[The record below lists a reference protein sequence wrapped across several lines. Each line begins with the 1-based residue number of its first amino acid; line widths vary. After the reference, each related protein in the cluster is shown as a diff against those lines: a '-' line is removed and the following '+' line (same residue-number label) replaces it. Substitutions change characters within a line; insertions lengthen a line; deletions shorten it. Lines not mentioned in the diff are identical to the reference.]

1 MAENR
6 PYTLHVVSHTHWD
19 REWYRT
25 YQQFRFRLVHL
36 VAELVDLMERDPS
49 YRFFMLDGQ
58 TVVLEDVVDVRPD
71 LEDRLRRLIRE
82 GRLFIGPWFVLPD
95 EFLVS
100 PEALVRNLLLGDRIA
115 RAWGA
120 KMAIGYV
127 PDTFGHISQLPQ
139 LLRGFGMETAVI
151 WRGVG
156 DAPVEFRW
164 AAPDG
169 TEVLVC
175 YLRDSYSNAAH
186 LPADE
191 DGFIAA
197 VKGER
202 DRLAPHTATSHLLL
216 MQGTDHMFP
225 RADLPRLLEAADRA
239 FPDRVLHSSLP
250 GYVAAVRAELGE
262 DGLRALPIRTGE
274 MRDPS
279 RAHLLPGVL
288 STRMWI
294 KQRNHTCQ
302 TLLERWAEPFSA
314 ICNLQSAICNPQ
326 SATCN
331 LPSAICFLRRAWK
344 YLLENHPHDSIC
356 GCSVDQVHREMKV
369 RFDWCEQ
376 IGEEVTRTALESI
389 AAQVDTQGE
398 GTVAL
403 IVFNPSS
410 TPRTDRV
417 VAAVTPPVD
426 PEGHALV
433 GPDGRSVPFRVL
445 RHTVGAEMELTFD
458 RETMRQMAAMA
469 VAGGGVVYG
478 DRAIRGM
485 SVWRDED
492 VGRLTLSVGRGMA
505 GAPPEHLADAIA
517 ALQDLLQDETVQQF
531 IVRVREDEA
540 LEIAFVARDV
550 PPLGYAT
557 YRWEPHPTPAAFGGT
572 PSPLLAFG
580 QERGEGSGEAAGGGV
595 RIENEFLR
603 VEADPETGLLTVTD
617 RETGL
622 VLSGV
627 HRLVDGGDRGDEYN
641 YCPPGEDL
649 LVDRPAVPPVIRRE
663 GDALEESLVIE
674 MVYRVP
680 EALAPERN
688 HRGEEWVDLPVTTR
702 VTLTAGVRRVDF
714 QTVVEN
720 AVQDHRLRV
729 HFPVPFATEQAWVE
743 GHWDVIAQAV
753 SGGAGSQPARP
764 DWAEQ
769 PVPTRP
775 QRGWVSLSDGR
786 FGVTL
791 ASRGLPEIE
800 VAQAESLHP
809 EIALTLL
816 RCVGWL
822 SRDDFPC
829 RAGHAGP
836 ALSVPEAQCPGRHT
850 FRYALIPHAGDWRAA
865 FAEADAFQ
873 TDLRALSVPAHSG
886 PLPPVLSFV
895 RIDPPALRLSA
906 LKPPEEGEGI
916 ILRLWN
922 IEDRPV
928 EGTIRFWRPFAR
940 ALRVNLAEEGEE
952 VLATDTDTL
961 RLTVGGR
968 QVVTVRV
975 E

>member
-6 PYTLHVVSHTHWD
+6 PQTTDPRPRTYTLHVVSHTHWD

-36 VAELVDLMERDPS
+36 VAELVDLMERDPA
-49 YRFFMLDGQ
+49 YRYFLLDGQ

-71 LEDRLRRLIRE
+71 LEGRLRRLIRE

-120 KMAIGYV
+120 RMAVGYV

-139 LLRGFGMETAVI
+139 LLHGFGMNTAVI

-156 DAPVEFRW
+156 DAPTEFRW

-186 LPADE
+186 LPADDE
-191 DGFIAA
+191 GFVAA
-197 VKGER
+197 LARER
-202 DRLAPHTATSHLLL
+202 DHLAPYAVTSHLLL

-239 FPDRVLHSSLP
+239 LTDRVVHSSLP
-250 GYVAAVRAELGE
+250 GYIAAVRAELGE
-262 DGLRALPIRTGE
+262 EGIRRLPLRTGE

-279 RAHLLPGVL
+279 RAHLLPGIL

-294 KQRNHTCQ
+294 KQRNHACQ

-314 ICNLQSAICNPQ
+314 LAAPDL
-326 SATCN
+326 A
-331 LPSAICFLRRAWK
+331 PFLRRAWK

-356 GCSVDQVHREMKV
+356 GCSVDQVHREMQA

-376 IGEEVTRTALESI
+376 IGEEVTRTALEAV
-389 AAQVDTQGE
+389 AAQVDTRGE

-403 IVFNPSS
+403 VVFNPSS

-417 VAAVTPPVD
+417 VAAVSPPVD
-426 PEGHALV
+426 PEGSALI
-433 GPDGRSVPFRVL
+433 GPDGRPVPFQVL
-445 RHTVGAEMELTFD
+445 RHNVGAEMELNFD

-478 DRAIRGM
+478 DRAVRGM
-485 SVWRDED
+485 SVWREGGT
-492 VGRLTLSVGRGMA
+492 GRLTLSVGRGMA
-505 GAPPEHLADAIA
+505 GAPPEHLADAVA
-517 ALQDLLQDETVQQF
+517 ALQALLDDETVERF

-540 LEIAFVARDV
+540 LEVVFVARDV

-557 YRWEPHPTPAAFGGT
+557 YCWVPQEAKVPGT
-572 PSPLLAFG
+572 SEVPG
-580 QERGEGSGEAAGGGV
+580 TY
-595 RIENEFLR
+595 RIENEFFR
-603 VEADPETGLLTVTD
+603 VEADPQTGLLTVTD
-617 RETGL
+617 KETGQ
-622 VLSGV
+622 VLTGV
-627 HRLVDGGDRGDEYN
+627 HRFVDGGDQGDEYN
-641 YCPPGEDL
+641 YCPPEEDL

-663 GDALEESLVIE
+663 ADALGESLVIE

-680 EALAPERN
+680 EALAPERSC
-688 HRGEEWVDLPVTTR
+688 RCETWVDLPITTR

-720 AVQDHRLRV
+720 TAQDHRLRV
-729 HFPVPFATEQAWVE
+729 HFPVPFAAGQAWVE
-743 GHWDVIAQAV
+743 GHWDIVAQAAILRP
-753 SGGAGSQPARP
+753 GAP

-775 QRGWVSLSDGR
+775 QRGWTSLSDGR
-786 FGVTL
+786 FGVTV
-791 ASRGLPEIE
+791 ANRGLPEVE
-800 VAQAESLHP
+800 VAQADRLCP

-836 ALSVPEAQCPGRHT
+836 ALAVPEAQCPGRHT

-886 PLPPVLSFV
+886 PLPPTLSFV
-895 RIDPPALRLSA
+895 WIDPPALRLSA
-906 LKPPEEGEGI
+906 LKSPEEGNGL

-922 IEDRPV
+922 IEERPV

>member
-1 MAENR
+1 MAENGLPITDR
-6 PYTLHVVSHTHWD
+6 PRTYTLHIVSHTHWD

-36 VAELVDLMERDPS
+36 VAELVDIMERDPA
-49 YRFFMLDGQ
+49 YRYFLLDGQ

-71 LEDRLRRLIRE
+71 LEGRLRRLIQE
-82 GRLFIGPWFVLPD
+82 GRILIGPWFVLPD

-100 PEALVRNLLLGDRIA
+100 PEALVRNLLLGNHIA

-139 LLRGFGMETAVI
+139 LLRGFGMDTAII

-156 DAPVEFRW
+156 DAPTEFRW

-191 DGFIAA
+191 AGFVAA
-197 VKGER
+197 LAAER
-202 DRLAPHTATSHLLL
+202 DRLAPYAPTSHLLL

-225 RADLPRLLEAADRA
+225 RPDLSRRLEAADRA
-239 FPDRVLHSSLP
+239 LPDRVLHSSLP

-262 DGLRALPIRTGE
+262 EGIRNLPLRTGE

-294 KQRNHTCQ
+294 KQRNHACQ

-314 ICNLQSAICNPQ
+314 ITDQQSLIPF
-326 SATCN
+326 
-331 LPSAICFLRRAWK
+331 IRRAWK

-356 GCSVDQVHREMKV
+356 GCSVDQVHREMQT

-376 IGEEVTRTALESI
+376 IGEEVTRMALEAI

-403 IVFNPSS
+403 VVFNPSS

-417 VAAVTPPVD
+417 IAAVSPPVD
-426 PEGHALV
+426 PERSTLI
-433 GPDGRSVPFRVL
+433 GPDGRPVPFQVL

-478 DRAIRGM
+478 DRAVRGM
-485 SVWRDED
+485 SVWRERD
-492 VGRLTLSVGRGMA
+492 VGHLTLSVGRGTA
-505 GAPPEHLADAIA
+505 GAPPEHLADAVA
-517 ALQDLLQDETVQQF
+517 ALQVLLDDGTVERF

-540 LEIAFVARDV
+540 LEVAFVARDV

-557 YRWEPHPTPAAFGGT
+557 YRWVPREAKVPDAP
-572 PSPLLAFG
+572 
-580 QERGEGSGEAAGGGV
+580 EVSGASS
-595 RIENEFLR
+595 IENEFFR
-603 VEADPETGLLTVTD
+603 VEADLQTGVLTVTD
-617 RETGL
+617 KETGQ
-622 VLSGV
+622 VLTGI
-627 HRLVDGGDRGDEYN
+627 HRFVDGGDRGDEYN
-641 YCPPGEDL
+641 YCPPEEDL
-649 LVDRPAVPPVIRRE
+649 LVDRPAAPPVIRRE
-663 GDALEESLVIE
+663 TDALGASLVIE

-680 EALAPERN
+680 EALAPERS
-688 HRGEEWVDLPVTTR
+688 RRSEKWVDLPIITR

-714 QTVVEN
+714 QTEVEN
-720 AVQDHRLRV
+720 TAQDHRLRV
-729 HFPVPFATEQAWVE
+729 HFPVPFATEQGWVE
-743 GHWDVIAQAV
+743 GHWDVVAQAA
-753 SGGAGSQPARP
+753 GLRPGAP

-769 PVPTRP
+769 PVPTCP
-775 QRGWVSLSDGR
+775 QRGWVCLSDGR
-786 FGVTL
+786 FGVTV
-791 ASRGLPEIE
+791 ANRGLPEVEI
-800 VAQAESLHP
+800 VQADGLPP

-822 SRDDFPC
+822 SRDDFQG

-836 ALSVPEAQCPGRHT
+836 ALAVPGAQCPGHHT
-850 FRYALIPHAGDWRAA
+850 FRYALIPHPGDWRIA

-873 TDLRALSVPAHSG
+873 TDLRALSVLAHSG
-886 PLPPVLSFV
+886 PLPPVLSFI
-895 RIDPPALRLSA
+895 RIDPPVLRLSA
-906 LKPPEEGEGI
+906 LKPPEDGAGL

-922 IEDRPV
+922 VEDRPV
-928 EGTIRFWRPFAR
+928 EGTIRFWQPFAR

-952 VLATDTDTL
+952 TLATDTDTL
-961 RLTVGGR
+961 LLTVSGR
-968 QVVTVRV
+968 QVITIRV
-975 E
+975 ESVG

>member
-1 MAENR
+1 MAEDR

-36 VAELVDLMERDPS
+36 VAELVDLMECDPD
-49 YRFFMLDGQ
+49 YRYFLLDGQ
-58 TVVLEDVVDVRPD
+58 TVILEDVVNVRPD
-71 LEDRLRRLIRE
+71 LEGRLRRLIRE

-120 KMAIGYV
+120 KMTVGYV

-139 LLRGFGMETAVI
+139 LLRGFGMDTAVI

-156 DAPVEFRW
+156 EAPTEFRW

-169 TEVLVC
+169 SEVLVC
-175 YLRDSYSNAAH
+175 YLQDSYSNAAH

-191 DGFIAA
+191 EGFAA
-197 VKGER
+197 ALAGER
-202 DRLAPHTATSHLLL
+202 DRLAPHAATSHLLL

-225 RADLPRLLEAADRA
+225 RTDLPRLVEAADRA
-239 FPDRVLHSSLP
+239 LPDRVIHSSLP
-250 GYVAAVRAELGE
+250 AYIAAVRAELGE
-262 DGLRALPIRTGE
+262 EGIRHLPLRIGE

-288 STRMWI
+288 STRIGI
-294 KQRNHTCQ
+294 KGHNHACQ

-314 ICNLQSAICNPQ
+314 LAV
-326 SATCN
+326 
-331 LPSAICFLRRAWK
+331 PSLAPFLRQAWK

-356 GCSVDQVHREMKV
+356 GCSVDQVHREMQV
-369 RFDWCEQ
+369 RFDWCGQ
-376 IGEEVTRTALESI
+376 IGEEITRTALETI

-403 IVFNPSS
+403 VVFNPSS
-410 TPRTDRV
+410 ASRTDRV
-417 VAAVTPPVD
+417 VAAVSPPVD
-426 PEGHALV
+426 PKGSALI
-433 GPDGRSVPFRVL
+433 GPDGRPVPFQVL

-485 SVWRDED
+485 SVWREGNT
-492 VGRLTLSVGRGMA
+492 GRLTLSVGRGTA
-505 GAPPEHLADAIA
+505 GALPEYLAEPIA
-517 ALQDLLQDETVQQF
+517 TLQTLLQDERVERF

-540 LEIAFVARDV
+540 LEVAFVARDV

-557 YRWEPHPTPAAFGGT
+557 YRWATGTPHPTPAAC
-572 PSPLLAFG
+572 S
-580 QERGEGSGEAAGGGV
+580 EAAGGGV
-595 RIENEFLR
+595 GKSTLIENEFLR
-603 VEADPETGLLTVTD
+603 VEADPQTGTLTVTD
-617 RETGL
+617 RERGL
-622 VLSGV
+622 VLTGI
-627 HRLVDGGDRGDEYN
+627 HRFVDGGDRGDEYN
-641 YCPPGEDL
+641 YCPPEEDL
-649 LVDRPAVPPVIRRE
+649 LVDRPAIPPVIRRE
-663 GDALEESLVIE
+663 ADALGESLVIE

-680 EALAPERN
+680 QALAPERRR
-688 HRGEEWVDLPVTTR
+688 RGEQWVDLPITTR

-714 QTVVEN
+714 ETVVEN
-720 AVQDHRLRV
+720 TAQDHRLRV
-729 HFPVPFATEQAWVE
+729 HFPAPLTVEQAWVE
-743 GHWDVIAQAV
+743 GPWDVVAQAV
-753 SGGAGSQPARP
+753 SPPVAQVVGPLT
-764 DWAEQ
+764 EQ

-775 QRGWVSLSDGR
+775 QRGWVCLSDGR
-786 FGVTL
+786 LGVTV
-791 ASRGLPEIE
+791 ANRGLPEVE
-800 VAQAESLHP
+800 VAQAESHP
-809 EIALTLL
+809 EMILTLL

-829 RAGHAGP
+829 RVGHAGP
-836 ALSVPEAQCPGRHT
+836 ALAVPEAQCPGRYA
-850 FRYALIPHAGDWRAA
+850 FRYALILHSGDWRMA
-865 FAEADAFQ
+865 FAEAEAFQ
-873 TDLRALSVPAHSG
+873 TDLRALSVPAHPGS
-886 PLPPVLSFV
+886 LPSVLPFV

-906 LKPPEEGEGI
+906 LKPPEEGEGL

-928 EGTIRFWRPFAR
+928 EGTVRFWRPFAR

-952 VLATDTDTL
+952 VLATESDTL

-975 E
+975 V

>member
-49 YRFFMLDGQ
+49 YRFFLLDGQ

-225 RADLPRLLEAADRA
+225 RADLPRLLDAADRA
-239 FPDRVLHSSLP
+239 LPDRVIHSSLP
-250 GYVAAVRAELGE
+250 GYVAAVQAELGE
-262 DGLRALPIRTGE
+262 DGLRALPLRTGE

-302 TLLERWAEPFSA
+302 TLLERWAEPFA
-314 ICNLQSAICNPQ
+314 ALAAPHL
-326 SATCN
+326 A
-331 LPSAICFLRRAWK
+331 PFVRRAWK

-469 VAGGGVVYG
+469 VAGDGVVYG

-641 YCPPGEDL
+641 YCPPEEDL
-649 LVDRPAVPPVIRRE
+649 RVDRPARPPVIRRE
-663 GDALEESLVIE
+663 ADALGESLVIE

-688 HRGEEWVDLPVTTR
+688 RRGEKWVDLPITTR

-714 QTVVEN
+714 ETVVEN
-720 AVQDHRLRV
+720 TAWDHRLRV
-729 HFPVPFATEQAWVE
+729 HFPVPFAAERAWVE

-753 SGGAGSQPARP
+753 SGSAGCQPARP
-764 DWAEQ
+764 EWAEQ

-775 QRGWVSLSDGR
+775 QQGWVCLSDGQ
-786 FGVTL
+786 FGVTV
-791 ASRGLPEIE
+791 ANRGLPEVE
-800 VAQAESLHP
+800 VAQADSLHP
-809 EIALTLL
+809 DIALTLL

-829 RAGHAGP
+829 RSGHAGP
-836 ALSVPEAQCPGRHT
+836 ALPVPEAQCPGRHT
-850 FRYALIPHAGDWRAA
+850 FRYALIPHAGDWRSA
-865 FAEADAFQ
+865 FVEADSFQ
-873 TDLRALSVPAHSG
+873 TDLRALSVPAHPG

-895 RIDPPALRLSA
+895 QIDPPALRLSA
-906 LKPPEEGEGI
+906 LKPPEHGEGI

-922 IEDRPV
+922 GEDRPI
-928 EGTIRFWRPFAR
+928 EGTVRFWRPFAR
-940 ALRVNLAEEGEE
+940 AVRVNLAEEGGEL
-952 VLATDTDTL
+952 LATDTDTL

>member
-1 MAENR
+1 MAESRRETTDDR
-6 PYTLHVVSHTHWD
+6 PRTYTLHVVSHTHWD

-49 YRFFMLDGQ
+49 YCFFLLDGQ

-71 LEDRLRRLIRE
+71 LEGRLRRLIQE
-82 GRLFIGPWFVLPD
+82 GRLWIGPWFVLPD

-156 DAPVEFRW
+156 DAPLEFRW

-169 TEVLVC
+169 SEVLVC

-202 DRLAPHTATSHLLL
+202 DRLAPHAATSHLLL

-225 RADLPRLLEAADRA
+225 RADLPRLLDAADRA
-239 FPDRVLHSSLP
+239 LPDRVIHSSLP
-250 GYVAAVRAELGE
+250 ACVAAVQAELGE
-262 DGLRALPIRTGE
+262 DGLRALPLRTGE
-274 MRDPS
+274 MRAPS

-302 TLLERWAEPFSA
+302 TLLERWAEPFA
-314 ICNLQSAICNPQ
+314 ALAAPHL
-326 SATCN
+326 T
-331 LPSAICFLRRAWK
+331 PFVRRAWK

-356 GCSVDQVHREMKV
+356 GCSVDQVHREMRT

-389 AAQVDTQGE
+389 AARVDAQGE

-403 IVFNPSS
+403 VVFNPSS

-426 PEGHALV
+426 PEGHTLV
-433 GPDGRSVPFRVL
+433 GPDGRTVPFRVL

-458 RETMRQMAAMA
+458 RETMRQMAASA
-469 VAGGGVVYG
+469 LSSGGAVYG
-478 DRAIRGM
+478 DRTIRGM
-485 SVWRDED
+485 SVWRE
-492 VGRLTLSVGRGMA
+492 GSTGHLTLSVGRG
-505 GAPPEHLADAIA
+505 GAAAPLEHLADPVA
-517 ALQDLLQDETVQQF
+517 ALQALLEDETVVQF
-531 IVRVREDEA
+531 TVRVREDEA
-540 LEIAFVARDV
+540 LEVVFVARDV
-550 PPLGYAT
+550 PPLGYVT
-557 YRWEPHPTPAAFGGT
+557 YRWVPHPTPSGFAAKGG
-572 PSPLLAFG
+572 
-580 QERGEGSGEAAGGGV
+580 GGGV

-603 VEADPETGLLTVTD
+603 VEADLETGRLTVTD

-627 HRLVDGGDRGDEYN
+627 HRFVDGGDRGDEYN
-641 YCPPGEDL
+641 YCPPEEDL
-649 LVDRPAVPPVIRRE
+649 RVDRPARPPVIRRE
-663 GDALEESLVIE
+663 ADALGESLVIE

-688 HRGEEWVDLPVTTR
+688 RRGEKWVDLPITTR

-714 QTVVEN
+714 ETVVEN
-720 AVQDHRLRV
+720 TARDHRLRV
-729 HFPVPFATEQAWVE
+729 HFPVPFAAERAWVE
-743 GHWDVIAQAV
+743 GHWDVIAQPV
-753 SGGAGSQPARP
+753 SGSAGGQPAMP

-775 QRGWVSLSDGR
+775 QRGWVSVSDGQ
-786 FGVTL
+786 FGVTV
-791 ASRGLPEIE
+791 ANRGLPEVE
-800 VAQAESLHP
+800 VAQADSLHP
-809 EIALTLL
+809 DIALTLL

-829 RAGHAGP
+829 RSGHAGP
-836 ALSVPEAQCPGRHT
+836 ALPVPEAQCPGRHT
-850 FRYALIPHAGDWRAA
+850 FRYALIPHAGDWRSA
-865 FAEADAFQ
+865 FAEADGFQ
-873 TDLRALSVPAHSG
+873 TDLRGLSVPARPG

-906 LKPPEEGEGI
+906 LKPPERGEGI

-922 IEDRPV
+922 GEDRPV
-928 EGTIRFWRPFAR
+928 EGTVRFWRPFVR
-940 ALRVNLAEEGEE
+940 AVRVNLAEEGGEL
-952 VLATDTDTL
+952 LATDTDTL
-961 RLTVGGR
+961 HLTVGGR
-968 QVVTVRV
+968 KVVTVRV

>member
-1 MAENR
+1 MPEN
-6 PYTLHVVSHTHWD
+6 YTLHVVSHTHWD

-36 VAELVDLMERDPS
+36 VAELVDIMERDPA
-49 YRFFMLDGQ
+49 YRYFLLDGQ

-71 LEDRLRRLIRE
+71 LEGRLRRLIRE
-82 GRLFIGPWFVLPD
+82 GRLLIGPWFVLPD

-186 LPADE
+186 LPVDE
-191 DGFIAA
+191 AGFAA
-197 VKGER
+197 ALAAER
-202 DRLAPHTATSHLLL
+202 DRLAPSTATSHLLL

-239 FPDRVLHSSLP
+239 LPDRVLHSSLP
-250 GYVAAVRAELGE
+250 GYIAAVRAELEERGIH
-262 DGLRALPIRTGE
+262 DLPIRTGE
-274 MRDPS
+274 MRDSS

-288 STRMWI
+288 STRMGI
-294 KQRNHTCQ
+294 KQRNHACE
-302 TLLERWAEPFSA
+302 TLLERWAEPFVA
-314 ICNLQSAICNPQ
+314 MAAPHLAP
-326 SATCN
+326 
-331 LPSAICFLRRAWK
+331 FVRRAWK

-356 GCSVDQVHREMKV
+356 GCLVDQVHQEMRT
-369 RFDWCEQ
+369 RFDGCEQ
-376 IGEEVTRTALESI
+376 IGEEVTRTALEAV
-389 AAQVDTQGE
+389 AAQVDTRGE
-398 GTVAL
+398 GTITLV
-403 IVFNPSS
+403 VFNPSS

-417 VAAVTPPVD
+417 VAAVSPPVD
-426 PEGHALV
+426 PEGSVLI
-433 GPDGRSVPFRVL
+433 GPDGHPVPFQVL
-445 RHTVGAEMELTFD
+445 RHIVGAEMELTFD
-458 RETMRQMAAMA
+458 REMMRQMAAMA

-485 SVWRDED
+485 SVWRDEN
-492 VGRLTLSVGRGMA
+492 VGRLTLSVRRGTA

-517 ALQDLLQDETVQQF
+517 ALQALLQDETVERY

-540 LEIAFVARDV
+540 LEVAFVARDV

-557 YRWEPHPTPAAFGGT
+557 YRWVSGTHPFP
-572 PSPLLAFG
+572 
-580 QERGEGSGEAAGGGV
+580 AAGGGV
-595 RIENEFLR
+595 KPPFSIENEFFR
-603 VEADPETGLLTVTD
+603 VEVAPETGVLTVTD
-617 RETGL
+617 KEAGQTLTGI
-622 VLSGV
+622 
-627 HRLVDGGDRGDEYN
+627 HRFVDGGDRGDEYN
-641 YCPPGEDL
+641 YCPPEEDL
-649 LVDRPAVPPVIRRE
+649 LVERPAAPPVIRRE
-663 GDALEESLVIE
+663 VDALGESLVIE

-680 EALAPERN
+680 EALAPERSG
-688 HRGEEWVDLPVTTR
+688 RSGKWVDLPITTR

-720 AVQDHRLRV
+720 TAQDHRLRV
-729 HFPVPFATEQAWVE
+729 HFPVPFATEQGWVE
-743 GHWDVIAQAV
+743 GHWDVIAQV
-753 SGGAGSQPARP
+753 LSGGAGSRPARP

-775 QRGWVSLSDGR
+775 QRGWACLSDGR
-786 FGVTL
+786 FGVTV
-791 ASRGLPEIE
+791 ANRGLPEVE
-800 VAQAESLHP
+800 MAQAESMRP

-850 FRYALIPHAGDWRAA
+850 FRYALIPRTGDWRAA

-873 TDLRALSVPAHSG
+873 TDLRALSVLAHSG

-895 RIDPPALRLSA
+895 QIDPPALRLSA

-928 EGTIRFWRPFAR
+928 EGAIRFWRPFAR

-952 VLATDTDTL
+952 ILATDTDTL

>member
-1 MAENR
+1 MPEN
-6 PYTLHVVSHTHWD
+6 YTLHVVSHTHWD

-36 VAELVDLMERDPS
+36 VAELVDIMERDPA
-49 YRFFMLDGQ
+49 YRYFLLDGQ

-71 LEDRLRRLIRE
+71 LEGRLRRLIWE
-82 GRLFIGPWFVLPD
+82 GHLFIGPWFVLPD

-191 DGFIAA
+191 AGFAA
-197 VKGER
+197 ALAAER
-202 DRLAPHTATSHLLL
+202 DRLAPHAATSHLLL

-239 FPDRVLHSSLP
+239 LPDRVIHSSLP

-262 DGLRALPIRTGE
+262 KGIRNLPIRVGE

-294 KQRNHTCQ
+294 KQRNHACQ
-302 TLLERWAEPFSA
+302 TLLERWAEPFA
-314 ICNLQSAICNPQ
+314 ALAAPHL
-326 SATCN
+326 A
-331 LPSAICFLRRAWK
+331 PFVRRAWK

-356 GCSVDQVHREMKV
+356 GCSVDQVHREMRT
-369 RFDWCEQ
+369 RFDGCEQ
-376 IGEEVTRTALESI
+376 IGEEVTRTALEAV

-403 IVFNPSS
+403 VVFNPSS
-410 TPRTDRV
+410 MPRTDRV
-417 VAAVTPPVD
+417 VAAVSPPVD
-426 PEGHALV
+426 PEGQALV
-433 GPDGRSVPFRVL
+433 GPDGRPVPFQVL

-469 VAGGGVVYG
+469 VAGGGVIYG

-492 VGRLTLSVGRGMA
+492 VGRLTLSVGRGTA

-517 ALQDLLQDETVQQF
+517 ALQALLEDETVERF

-540 LEIAFVARDV
+540 LEVAFVARDM

-557 YRWEPHPTPAAFGGT
+557 YRWVLGPHPTPG
-572 PSPLLAFG
+572 
-580 QERGEGSGEAAGGGV
+580 GEAARGRGEV
-595 RIENEFLR
+595 ENEFFR
-603 VEADPETGLLTVTD
+603 VEADPQTGVLTVTD
-617 RETGL
+617 KETGL
-622 VLSGV
+622 ALTGV
-627 HRLVDGGDRGDEYN
+627 NRFVDGGDRGDEYN
-641 YCPPGEDL
+641 YCPPEDDL

-663 GDALEESLVIE
+663 AAALGETLVIE
-674 MVYRVP
+674 MTYRVP
-680 EALAPERN
+680 EALSPERN
-688 HRGEEWVDLPVTTR
+688 CRGGEWVDLPITTR

-714 QTVVEN
+714 ETVVEN
-720 AVQDHRLRV
+720 TARDHRLRV
-729 HFPVPFATEQAWVE
+729 HFPVPFAVERAFAE
-743 GHWDVIAQAV
+743 GHWDVV
-753 SGGAGSQPARP
+753 EWTPEMPRGGP

-775 QRGWVSLSDGR
+775 QRGWVCLSDGR
-786 FGVTL
+786 FGVTV
-791 ASRGLPEIE
+791 ANRGLPEVE
-800 VAQAESLHP
+800 VTRAESMHP

-865 FAEADAFQ
+865 FAEVDAFQ
-873 TDLRALSVPAHSG
+873 TDLRALSVPTHSG

-895 RIDPPALRLSA
+895 QIDPPALCLSA

-922 IEDRPV
+922 TEDRPV
-928 EGTIRFWRPFAR
+928 EGTVRFWRPFAR
-940 ALRVNLAEEGEE
+940 ALRVNLAEEGGE

>member
-1 MAENR
+1 MAETR

-19 REWYRT
+19 REWYRP
-25 YQQFRFRLVHL
+25 YQQFRFRLVRL
-36 VAELVDLMERDPS
+36 VAELVDIMERDPA
-49 YRFFMLDGQ
+49 YRYFLLDGQ

-71 LEDRLRRLIRE
+71 LEGRLRRLIQE

-100 PEALVRNLLLGDRIA
+100 PEALVRNLLLGDRMA

-120 KMAIGYV
+120 KMAVGYV

-139 LLRGFGMETAVI
+139 LLRGFGMDTAVI

-156 DAPVEFRW
+156 DAPTEFRW

-169 TEVLVC
+169 TEVLVG

-191 DGFIAA
+191 AGFAA
-197 VKGER
+197 ALAAER
-202 DRLAPHTATSHLLL
+202 DRLAPYATTSHLLL

-225 RADLPRLLEAADRA
+225 RADLPRLMEAADRA
-239 FPDRVLHSSLP
+239 LPDRVLHSSLP

-262 DGLRALPIRTGE
+262 EGIRNLPLRTGE

-294 KQRNHTCQ
+294 KQRNHACQ
-302 TLLERWAEPFSA
+302 TLLERWAEPFAA
-314 ICNLQSAICNPQ
+314 IADQQSLIPF
-326 SATCN
+326 
-331 LPSAICFLRRAWK
+331 IRRAWK
-344 YLLENHPHDSIC
+344 YLIENHPHDSIC
-356 GCSVDQVHREMKV
+356 GCSVDQVHREMQT

-376 IGEEVTRTALESI
+376 IGEEVTRTALEAV
-389 AAQVDTQGE
+389 AAQVNTQGE

-403 IVFNPSS
+403 VVFNPSS

-417 VAAVTPPVD
+417 IAAVSPPVD
-426 PEGHALV
+426 PEGSTLI
-433 GPDGRSVPFRVL
+433 GPDGRPVPFRVL

-478 DRAIRGM
+478 DRAVRGM
-485 SVWRDED
+485 SVWREGDI
-492 VGRLTLSVGRGMA
+492 GHLTLSVGRGTA
-505 GAPPEHLADAIA
+505 GAPPEHLADAVA
-517 ALQDLLQDETVQQF
+517 VLQALLEDPTVGQF

-540 LEIAFVARDV
+540 LEVAFVAWNV

-557 YRWEPHPTPAAFGGT
+557 YRWVRQKAEVPDPSEVPGT
-572 PSPLLAFG
+572 S
-580 QERGEGSGEAAGGGV
+580 V
-595 RIENEFLR
+595 IENEFFR
-603 VEADPETGLLTVTD
+603 VEADPQTGALTVTD
-617 RETGL
+617 KETGQ
-622 VLSGV
+622 VLTDV
-627 HRLVDGGDRGDEYN
+627 HRFVDGGDRGDEYN
-641 YCPPGEDL
+641 YCPPEEDL
-649 LVDRPAVPPVIRRE
+649 LVDRPALPPVIRRE
-663 GDALEESLVIE
+663 ADVLGESLVIE

-680 EALAPERN
+680 EALAPER
-688 HRGEEWVDLPVTTR
+688 RRRSEKWVDLPITTR

-714 QTVVEN
+714 ETVVEN
-720 AVQDHRLRV
+720 TAQDHRLRV
-729 HFPVPFATEQAWVE
+729 HFPAPFAHPQAWVE
-743 GHWDVIAQAV
+743 GHWDVVAQDV
-753 SGGAGSQPARP
+753 GGDAGCRPAMP

-775 QRGWVSLSDGR
+775 QRGWACLSDGR
-786 FGVTL
+786 FGVTI
-791 ASRGLPEIE
+791 ANRGLPEVE
-800 VAQAESLHP
+800 VVQAEGHS

-822 SRDDFPC
+822 SRDDFLC

-836 ALSVPEAQCPGRHT
+836 ALAVPEAQCPGRHT
-850 FRYALIPHAGDWRAA
+850 FRYALIPHAGDWRTA

-873 TDLRALSVPAHSG
+873 TDLRVLSVPAHSG

-895 RIDPPALRLSA
+895 QIDPPALRLSA
-906 LKPPEEGEGI
+906 LKPPEEGEGF

-922 IEDRPV
+922 VEEHPV
-928 EGTIRFWRPFAR
+928 EGTVRFWRPFAR
-940 ALRVNLAEEGEE
+940 ALRVSLAERGEE
-952 VLATDTDTL
+952 VLETDTDTL

-968 QVVTVRV
+968 QVVTIRV

>member
-1 MAENR
+1 MAESR
-6 PYTLHVVSHTHWD
+6 PQTTDHGPRTTDDRPQTTDDRPRTYTLHVVSHTHWD

-36 VAELVDLMERDPS
+36 VAELVDIMERDPS
-49 YRFFMLDGQ
+49 YRFFLLDGQ

-71 LEDRLRRLIRE
+71 LEDRLRRLIQE
-82 GRLFIGPWFVLPD
+82 GRLLIGPWFVLPD

-169 TEVLVC
+169 SEVLVC

-202 DRLAPHTATSHLLL
+202 DHLAPHAATSHLLL
-216 MQGTDHMFP
+216 MQGTDHLFP
-225 RADLPRLLEAADRA
+225 RADLPRLLDAADRA
-239 FPDRVLHSSLP
+239 LPDRVIHSSLP
-250 GYVAAVRAELGE
+250 AYVAAVRAELGE
-262 DGLRALPIRTGE
+262 DGLRALPLRTGE

-294 KQRNHTCQ
+294 KQRNHACQ

-326 SATCN
+326 SA
-331 LPSAICFLRRAWK
+331 IFFLRRAWK

-389 AAQVDTQGE
+389 AAQVDTEGE

-403 IVFNPSS
+403 VVFNPSP

-433 GPDGRSVPFRVL
+433 GPDGRAVPFRVL
-445 RHTVGAEMELTFD
+445 RHTVGAEMGMTFD
-458 RETMRQMAAMA
+458 RETMRQMATAA
-469 VAGGGVVYG
+469 LSSGGALYG
-478 DRAIRGM
+478 DRTIRGM
-485 SVWRDED
+485 SVWRE
-492 VGRLTLSVGRGMA
+492 GSTGHLTLSVGA
-505 GAPPEHLADAIA
+505 GGAATPLEHLADPVA
-517 ALQDLLQDETVQQF
+517 ALQALLEDETVEQF

-540 LEIAFVARDV
+540 LEVAFVARDV
-550 PPLGYAT
+550 PPLGYAI
-557 YRWEPHPTPAAFGGT
+557 YRWVPHPTPSGFAAKGG
-572 PSPLLAFG
+572 
-580 QERGEGSGEAAGGGV
+580 GGGV

-603 VEADPETGLLTVTD
+603 VEADPETGLLTVTG

-627 HRLVDGGDRGDEYN
+627 HRFVDGGDRGDEYN
-641 YCPPGEDL
+641 YCPPEEDL
-649 LVDRPAVPPVIRRE
+649 LVDRPASPPVIRRE
-663 GDALEESLVIE
+663 ADALGESLVIE

-688 HRGEEWVDLPVTTR
+688 RRGEEWVDLPITTR

-714 QTVVEN
+714 ETGVEN
-720 AVQDHRLRV
+720 TARDHRLRV
-729 HFPVPFATEQAWVE
+729 HFPVPFAAERAWVE
-743 GHWDVIAQAV
+743 GHWDVIAV
-753 SGGAGSQPARP
+753 SGSAGLQPATSE
-764 DWAEQ
+764 WAEQ

-775 QRGWVSLSDGR
+775 QRGWVSVSDGQ
-786 FGVTL
+786 FGVTV
-791 ASRGLPEIE
+791 ANRGLPEIE
-800 VAQAESLHP
+800 VAQAASLRP

-829 RAGHAGP
+829 RSGSAGP
-836 ALSVPEAQCPGRHT
+836 ALPVPEAQCPGRHT
-850 FRYALIPHAGDWRAA
+850 FRYALIPHAGDWRSA
-865 FAEADAFQ
+865 FAEADCFQ
-873 TDLRALSVPAHSG
+873 TDLRALSVPVRPG

-895 RIDPPALRLSA
+895 QIDPPALRLSA
-906 LKPPEEGEGI
+906 LKTPERGEGI

-922 IEDRPV
+922 VEDRPV
-928 EGTIRFWRPFAR
+928 EGTVRFWRPFAR
-940 ALRVNLAEEGEE
+940 AVRVNLAEEGGEL
-952 VLATDTDTL
+952 LATDTDTL

>member
-49 YRFFMLDGQ
+49 YRFFLLDGQ

-71 LEDRLRRLIRE
+71 LEGRLRRLIQE

-139 LLRGFGMETAVI
+139 LLCGFGMETAVI

-156 DAPVEFRW
+156 DAPLEFRW

-169 TEVLVC
+169 SEVLVC
-175 YLRDSYSNAAH
+175 YLRDFYSNAAH

-202 DRLAPHTATSHLLL
+202 DRLAPHAATSHLLL

-239 FPDRVLHSSLP
+239 LPDRVVHSSLP
-250 GYVAAVRAELGE
+250 ACVAAVRAELGE
-262 DGLRALPIRTGE
+262 DGLRALPLRTGE

-302 TLLERWAEPFSA
+302 TLLERWAEPFA
-314 ICNLQSAICNPQ
+314 ALAAPHL
-326 SATCN
+326 A
-331 LPSAICFLRRAWK
+331 PFARRAWK

-356 GCSVDQVHREMKV
+356 GCSVDQVHQEMKV

-376 IGEEVTRTALESI
+376 MGEEVTWTALEAI

-403 IVFNPSS
+403 VVFNPSS

-417 VAAVTPPVD
+417 VAAVIPPVD
-426 PEGHALV
+426 PEGHVLV
-433 GPDGRSVPFRVL
+433 GPDGHPVPFQVL

-458 RETMRQMAAMA
+458 QETMRQMAAMA

-478 DRAIRGM
+478 DRAVRGM
-485 SVWRDED
+485 HVWREGN
-492 VGRLTLSVGRGMA
+492 VGHLTLSVRRGTA
-505 GAPPEHLADAIA
+505 GATPEHLADGIA
-517 ALQDLLQDETVQQF
+517 TLHALLQDATVERF
-531 IVRVREDEA
+531 TVRVREDEA
-540 LEIAFVARDV
+540 LEVAFVARDV
-550 PPLGYAT
+550 PPLGYVT
-557 YRWEPHPTPAAFGGT
+557 YRWVPHPTPSGFAAKGG
-572 PSPLLAFG
+572 
-580 QERGEGSGEAAGGGV
+580 GGGV

-603 VEADPETGLLTVTD
+603 VEADPETGRLTVTD

-627 HRLVDGGDRGDEYN
+627 HRFVDGGDRGDEYN
-641 YCPPGEDL
+641 YCPPEEDL
-649 LVDRPAVPPVIRRE
+649 RVDRPARPPVIRRE
-663 GDALEESLVIE
+663 ADALGESLVIE

-680 EALAPERN
+680 EALAPERS
-688 HRGEEWVDLPVTTR
+688 RRSQEWVDLPITTR
-702 VTLTAGVRRVDF
+702 VTLMAGVRRVDF
-714 QTVVEN
+714 ETVVEN
-720 AVQDHRLRV
+720 TARDHRLRV
-729 HFPVPFATEQAWVE
+729 HFPVPFAVEQAWVE

-753 SGGAGSQPARP
+753 SGSAGCQPARP
-764 DWAEQ
+764 EWAEQ

-775 QRGWVSLSDGR
+775 QQGWVCLSDGQ
-786 FGVTL
+786 FGVTV
-791 ASRGLPEIE
+791 ANRGLPEIE
-800 VAQAESLHP
+800 VAQADSLRP

-829 RAGHAGP
+829 RSGHAGP
-836 ALSVPEAQCPGRHT
+836 ALPVPEAQCLGRHT
-850 FRYALIPHAGDWRAA
+850 FRYALIPHAGDWRSA
-865 FAEADAFQ
+865 FVEADSFQ
-873 TDLRALSVPAHSG
+873 TDLRALSVPAHPG

-895 RIDPPALRLSA
+895 QIDPPALRLSA
-906 LKPPEEGEGI
+906 LKPPEHGEGI

-922 IEDRPV
+922 GEDRPI
-928 EGTIRFWRPFAR
+928 EGTVRFWRPFAR
-940 ALRVNLAEEGEE
+940 AVRVNLAEEGGEL
-952 VLATDTDTL
+952 LATDTDTL

>member
-49 YRFFMLDGQ
+49 YRFFLLDGQ

-71 LEDRLRRLIRE
+71 LEGRLRRLIQE

-139 LLRGFGMETAVI
+139 LLCGFGMETAVI

-156 DAPVEFRW
+156 DAPLEFRW

-169 TEVLVC
+169 SEVLVC

-202 DRLAPHTATSHLLL
+202 DRLAPHAATSHLLL

-239 FPDRVLHSSLP
+239 LPDRVVHSSLP
-250 GYVAAVRAELGE
+250 ACVAAVRAELGE
-262 DGLRALPIRTGE
+262 DGLRALPLRTGE

-302 TLLERWAEPFSA
+302 TLLERWAEPFA
-314 ICNLQSAICNPQ
+314 ALAAPHL
-326 SATCN
+326 A
-331 LPSAICFLRRAWK
+331 PFARRAWK

-356 GCSVDQVHREMKV
+356 GCSVDQVHQEMKV

-376 IGEEVTRTALESI
+376 MGEEVTWTALEAI

-403 IVFNPSS
+403 VVFNPSS

-417 VAAVTPPVD
+417 VAAVIPPVD

-433 GPDGRSVPFRVL
+433 GPDGHPVPFQVL

-458 RETMRQMAAMA
+458 QETMRQMAAMA

-478 DRAIRGM
+478 DRAVRGM
-485 SVWRDED
+485 HVWREGN
-492 VGRLTLSVGRGMA
+492 VGHLTLSVRRGTA
-505 GAPPEHLADAIA
+505 GATPEHLADGIA
-517 ALQDLLQDETVQQF
+517 SLHALLQDATVERF
-531 IVRVREDEA
+531 TVRVREDEA
-540 LEIAFVARDV
+540 LEVAFVARDV
-550 PPLGYAT
+550 PPLGY
-557 YRWEPHPTPAAFGGT
+557 
-572 PSPLLAFG
+572 
-580 QERGEGSGEAAGGGV
+580 
-595 RIENEFLR
+595 
-603 VEADPETGLLTVTD
+603 VT
-617 RETGL
+617 
-622 VLSGV
+622 
-627 HRLVDGGDRGDEYN
+627 
-641 YCPPGEDL
+641 
-649 LVDRPAVPPVIRRE
+649 
-663 GDALEESLVIE
+663 
-674 MVYRVP
+674 
-680 EALAPERN
+680 
-688 HRGEEWVDLPVTTR
+688 
-702 VTLTAGVRRVDF
+702 
-714 QTVVEN
+714 
-720 AVQDHRLRV
+720 
-729 HFPVPFATEQAWVE
+729 
-743 GHWDVIAQAV
+743 
-753 SGGAGSQPARP
+753 
-764 DWAEQ
+764 
-769 PVPTRP
+769 
-775 QRGWVSLSDGR
+775 
-786 FGVTL
+786 
-791 ASRGLPEIE
+791 
-800 VAQAESLHP
+800 
-809 EIALTLL
+809 
-816 RCVGWL
+816 
-822 SRDDFPC
+822 
-829 RAGHAGP
+829 
-836 ALSVPEAQCPGRHT
+836 
-850 FRYALIPHAGDWRAA
+850 
-865 FAEADAFQ
+865 
-873 TDLRALSVPAHSG
+873 
-886 PLPPVLSFV
+886 
-895 RIDPPALRLSA
+895 
-906 LKPPEEGEGI
+906 
-916 ILRLWN
+916 
-922 IEDRPV
+922 
-928 EGTIRFWRPFAR
+928 
-940 ALRVNLAEEGEE
+940 
-952 VLATDTDTL
+952 
-961 RLTVGGR
+961 
-968 QVVTVRV
+968 
-975 E
+975 